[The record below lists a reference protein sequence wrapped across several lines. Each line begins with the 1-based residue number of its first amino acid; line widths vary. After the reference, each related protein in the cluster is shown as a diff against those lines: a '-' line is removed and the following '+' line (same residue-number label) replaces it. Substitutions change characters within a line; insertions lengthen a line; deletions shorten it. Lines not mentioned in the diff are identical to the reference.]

1 MSNNYVKTP
10 SGLLDYTWDWTD
22 WLADIS
28 DTIDTATVTVPVG
41 LTAVGEA
48 VVDNGYVTQEVSG
61 GTLNVTYTMVCQ
73 ITTGGGLVD
82 ERNIYLKIA
91 NR

>member
-22 WLADIS
+22 WLAAIS
-28 DTIDTATVTVPVG
+28 DTIDTATVAVPAG

-73 ITTGGGLVD
+73 VKTEGGLID